1 IDLVER
7 RKSRLIALDVSEDS
21 LLRGVAP
28 AGMAPDFGL
37 LAQTLDRVVEE
48 IDELVDIELSEGL
61 AADRHHMDL
70 RLLQLDYRAAGIGQ
84 CAELAV
90 ERVADRPDPL

>member
-1 IDLVER
+1 M
-7 RKSRLIALDVSEDS
+7 SAIALDIPEDS

-37 LAQTLDRVVEE
+37 AAQTLDRVVEG

-70 RLLQLDYRAAGIGQ
+70 RLLQLDTGQ
-84 CAELAV
+84 PASANSPSSLLSASLIAQT
-90 ERVADRPDPL
+90 RSTGSL